1 MVEEDVQLAW
11 KLSIAGAD
19 EVKQRLAE
27 VHEQFN
33 KGEITVQQ
41 YSKELKANDS
51 TLRALTS
58 NTQIQTRAWLAQ
70 HPTINT
76 LSRSMSGFNR
86 VLSATVQAMNL
97 MNTATLLMRT
107 DSGNLVEAQNQL
119 AEAQRNYNAALTPED
134 QEKWAR
140 AVAEAQDHLDSI
152 SKTMNDDLIN
162 KTFNF
167 GTSIAIVTAS
177 IISSIGKFAEF
188 RFALGEAG
196 AAISGAF
203 AVFSGLFAGITPVL
217 VTFGALAG
225 TVASVVGAIALALYY
240 ALTPGDQ
247 FAEMLKSIFPDAAA
261 GIDAASET
269 IDKFFR
275 ETLIG
280 GAQYVLTWLA
290 VNFVGGAQI
299 TWEAIK
305 TLFSDAA
312 TNITA
317 AFSVFWNGLD
327 QIAKSVSG
335 SVINTVSGMV
345 DSIINA
351 VRRALDYLAKLPGN
365 IASGIGNFI
374 SGSSKSS
381 SGSSIPKYAAGG
393 SFVTNGPQMFIAGEG
408 GVREEVSVKSIG
420 RASSTSSSSGGNTT
434 INIKVDGSVVA
445 ERDLEKLFNKYGIRE
460 ARRRGWKAGR
470 G

>member
-1 MVEEDVQLAW
+1 MSEEVQIAW
-11 KLSIAGAD
+11 KLSIAGAED
-19 EVKQRLAE
+19 VKQQLAQ

-33 KGEITVQQ
+33 RGEISVEQYGKQINQQ
-41 YSKELKANDS
+41 NS

-58 NTQIQTRAWLAQ
+58 NTQFQTRAWLAQ

-107 DSGNLVEAQNQL
+107 DSGNLAEAQNRL
-119 AEAQRNYNAALTPED
+119 AEAQRNLAAATTPEEY
-134 QEKWAR
+134 EKWSR
-140 AVAEAQDHLDSI
+140 AVAEANDNLESM
-152 SKTMNDDLIN
+152 KKNMNDDFNNRLSQFGIN
-162 KTFNF
+162 AAFI
-167 GTSIAIVTAS
+167 GTSILATLPRLTELRLTLLGIGAS
-177 IISSIGKFAEF
+177 VGT
-188 RFALGEAG
+188 
-196 AAISGAF
+196 AF
-203 AVFSGLFAGITPVL
+203 ASFAGLFVGLAPVL
-217 VTFGALAG
+217 ATFGALAG
-225 TVASVVGAIALALYY
+225 TVATVVGAIALALYY

-247 FAEMLKSIFPDAAA
+247 FAEMLKGIFPDAAA

-280 GAQYVLTWLA
+280 GAQYALTWLA
-290 VNFVGGAQI
+290 VNFVGGAVL
-299 TWEAIK
+299 TWDAVKSAFSEAENSI
-305 TLFSDAA
+305 S
-312 TNITA
+312 A
-317 AFSVFWNGLD
+317 AFTAFWNGLD
-327 QIAKSVSG
+327 QVAKNVSN
-335 SVINTVSGMV
+335 SVITTVSGMT
-345 DSIINA
+345 DAIISA

-374 SGSSKSS
+374 SGGSSKSP
-381 SGSSIPKYAAGG
+381 SGTSIPKYAAGG

-420 RASSTSSSSGGNTT
+420 RSGGSSSESGTT
-434 INIKVDGSVVA
+434 INNYITVGGSIAA
-445 ERDLEKLFNKYGIRE
+445 ERDLEQLINKYGIRE